1 MERRTLQTHR
11 PRLLRSTNGN
21 PPTITGYAAV
31 FYRADDP
38 GTEYEL
44 FRYNNYC
51 VVERLMPGCFD
62 RAVKEDDIRALF
74 NHNQDAILGRAR
86 AGTLRLSIDNTGLRY
101 EIDPPD
107 TQTARDLLES
117 LKRGDVSG
125 SSFSFDYRAKDVILQ
140 SEDDGSERDLIEV
153 RDVTLY
159 DIGPVTFP
167 AYTSTTAEARKANG
181 GGFRWT
187 PARMARHVE
196 RIERE
201 LADMDRRLAAS
212 APMRSRRS
220 RREQLRERCNQRLSE
235 IEVEETRQRKI
246 AGLAQRNYGVE

>member
-1 MERRTLQTHR
+1 MERRFFALPDR
-11 PRLLRSTNGN
+11 PVQLRGDEGKT
-21 PPTITGYAAV
+21 PTISGYAAV

-44 FRYNNYC
+44 FRYNNYR

-140 SEDDGSERDLIEV
+140 SENDGSERDLIEV

-167 AYTSTTAEARKANG
+167 AYTSTTSGVRSLDEEALK
-181 GGFRWT
+181 
-187 PARMARHVE
+187 
-196 RIERE
+196 RE
-201 LADMDRRLAAS
+201 LDRLRGERLRN
-212 APMRSRRS
+212 P
-220 RREQLRERCNQRLSE
+220 
-235 IEVEETRQRKI
+235 
-246 AGLAQRNYGVE
+246 AGKRARVRMIDLE